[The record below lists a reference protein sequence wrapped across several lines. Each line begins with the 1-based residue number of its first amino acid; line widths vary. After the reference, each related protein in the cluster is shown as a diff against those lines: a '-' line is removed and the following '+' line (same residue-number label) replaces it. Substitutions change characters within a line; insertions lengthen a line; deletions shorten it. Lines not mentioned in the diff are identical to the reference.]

1 MDNLFGTDSAGCN
14 CLSLLAQHKYPI
26 IAAGINSINPV
37 KLSQIDLLFIYMIFS
52 TMTEHFE
59 KQTERI
65 KKRNDED
72 YDEV

>member
-1 MDNLFGTDSAGCN
+1 MIFF
-14 CLSLLAQHKYPI
+14 
-26 IAAGINSINPV
+26 PV
-37 KLSQIDLLFIYMIFS
+37 KLSQLDVSIIDLLFIYIIFS